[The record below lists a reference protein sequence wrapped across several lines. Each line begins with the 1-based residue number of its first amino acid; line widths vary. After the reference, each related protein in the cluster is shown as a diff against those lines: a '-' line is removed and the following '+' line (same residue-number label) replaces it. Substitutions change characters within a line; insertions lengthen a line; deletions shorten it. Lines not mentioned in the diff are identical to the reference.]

1 MREKRKLFS
10 AYLRRRRGVIGL
22 FCCFGGIFLV
32 VFRLYGIPMAAVWYP
47 LALCAGVGFAV
58 MAVDFGGFARR
69 HRTLRTLAEQTE
81 GIEERLPEAGDVLEG
96 DYQEIVRAVS
106 RERLR
111 REEEWDKKY
120 RDMVDY
126 YTLWA
131 HQIKTPIAS
140 MGLQLQSQD
149 TPLTR
154 QLSVELARIGQY
166 VEMVLVFLRLDSQS
180 TDYVFRE
187 YALDEILRRSLRSF
201 AGEFIS
207 RRLKLCYT
215 PTELKVVTDEKWLSF
230 VVEQVL
236 SNALKYTPEGS
247 VSIYAEEPSTLCIRD
262 TGIGIA
268 PEDLPRIFERSYTGY
283 QGRADHRASGIGLY
297 LCKQICDRLG
307 HTIRAESRVGEGTVI
322 RIGLE
327 QTRVEA
333 E

>member
-1 MREKRKLFS
+1 MKEKIVFP
-10 AYLRRRRGVIGL
+10 AYFRCRRGVIGL

-32 VFRLYGIPMAAVWYP
+32 VFRLYGIPMEAVIYP
-47 LALCAGVGFAV
+47 LGLCAGVGLVV
-58 MAVDFGGFARR
+58 MAVDFSGFARR
-69 HRTLRTLAEQTE
+69 HRMLRTLAEQTE
-81 GIEERLPEAGDVLEG
+81 GIEERLPEAIYALEE
-96 DYQEIVRAVS
+96 DYRQIVCAVS

-126 YTLWA
+126 YTLWV

-207 RRLKLCYT
+207 RRLKLRYT

-247 VSIYAEEPSTLCIRD
+247 VSIYAEEPATLCIRD

>member
-1 MREKRKLFS
+1 MKEKIVFP
-10 AYLRRRRGVIGL
+10 AYFRCRRGVIGL

-32 VFRLYGIPMAAVWYP
+32 VFRLYGIPMEAVIYP
-47 LALCAGVGFAV
+47 LGLCAGVGAAV
-58 MAVDFGGFARR
+58 MAVDFSGFARR
-69 HRTLRTLAEQTE
+69 HRMLRTLAEQTE
-81 GIEERLPEAGDVLEG
+81 GIEERLPEAIDALEE
-96 DYQEIVRAVS
+96 DYRQIVCAVS

-126 YTLWA
+126 YTLWV

-247 VSIYAEEPSTLCIRD
+247 VSIYAEEPATLCIRD

-307 HTIRAESRVGEGTVI
+307 HTIRAKSRVGEGTVI